1 MQTGPNYF
9 QYTKKEMDCL
19 SESDPKLGRFIEKY
33 GHLKRKVNSDI
44 FFSLVEMIVAQQIS
58 AKAAETVFARL
69 NAQYP
74 LLTPENIASTSDE
87 LLRKCGLSMRKVS
100 YIKSAANFF
109 LMSNETYETM
119 QTMNNDELFHLLT
132 QIKGVGIW
140 TVEMLLI
147 FSFARKD
154 ILSYND
160 YGIRK
165 GLMILHELSE
175 LTKEQFE
182 IFRDRYSPNGSIA
195 SFYLWEIAGC

>member
-1 MQTGPNYF
+1 MQAGSYYFPYEQNEMNY
-9 QYTKKEMDCL
+9 L
-19 SESDPKLGRFIEKY
+19 SEKDPKLGRFIEKY
-33 GHLKRKVNSDI
+33 GHLKRKINSDI
-44 FFSLVEMIVAQQIS
+44 FFSLVEMIIAQQIS

-69 NAQYP
+69 KTQYP
-74 LLTPENIASTSDE
+74 DLSPKKIVESSDE
-87 LLRKCGLSMRKVS
+87 TLRACGISMRKVS
-100 YIKSAANFF
+100 YIKSAADFF
-109 LMSNETYETM
+109 LTNSETYASM
-119 QTMNNDELFHLLT
+119 QKMNNDELIRLLT

-147 FSFARKD
+147 FSFGRKD

-182 IFRDRYSPNGSIA
+182 IFRDRYSPHGSIA